1 MIGGWKKRCKSLRRG
16 NKTWGGLLFFC
27 NNQLGP
33 DKHAAWH
40 QWGIKCSN
48 RIYFFDFARRFQIV
62 QGEEIYLVILNFC
75 SFLALN
81 SQGETLPQI
90 CEKKFGQ
97 KLFYPWI
104 LFYKF
109 WQTGQPTRQEWRGEY
124 IYVKTFESVI
134 IFITRRCSDM
144 IMFLNIKSW

>member
-1 MIGGWKKRCKSLRRG
+1 MIGGWKKRCKGLRRG
-16 NKTWGGLLFFC
+16 NKTWGGFMFFC
-27 NNQLGP
+27 NNQWGP

-40 QWGIKCSN
+40 QWGGNVATAYIFWLYAAFPDCS
-48 RIYFFDFARRFQIV
+48 RGGIIFGHF
-62 QGEEIYLVILNFC
+62 E
-75 SFLALN
+75 FLLLLGLKFSRGDTSSN
-81 SQGETLPQI
+81 LR
-90 CEKKFGQ
+90 KKFGQ